1 MSKAELKDR
10 IRKIIENDYAAVN
23 GIDCGTS
30 LGLIE
35 DLIAADD
42 RLDELEPRAATGG
55 A

>member
-1 MSKAELKDR
+1 MTKAELKDR
-10 IRKIIENDYAAVN
+10 IRKVIQNDYAGVN
-23 GIDCGTS
+23 DVDSGTS

-42 RLDELEPRAATGG
+42 RIDALEPTAATG

>member
-1 MSKAELKDR
+1 MTKSELKDR

-23 GIDCGTS
+23 EIDSGTS

-42 RLDELEPRAATGG
+42 RIDELDQTEGG
-55 A
+55 RR

>member
-1 MSKAELKDR
+1 MTKAELKDR
-10 IRKIIENDYAAVN
+10 IRKIIENDYVAVN

-35 DLIAADD
+35 YLIAADD
-42 RLDELEPRAATGG
+42 RIDALEPRAATG